1 VAEPSARDAL
11 REALLA
17 HAVRTGSFTLASGRT
32 ASWYLDAR
40 LVTFRG
46 DCVDV
51 VGRAVA
57 DAVAGIA
64 FDAVG
69 GLTLGADPVALAT
82 ARATGTRAFAV
93 RKEAKGHGAGGRMAG
108 PVQPDDR
115 VLVVDD
121 TVTTGAS
128 TLQALDAIVEHGCT
142 VVAVATLVDRGGELG
157 AELER
162 RGIPYRPVLGAPDLG
177 FAFGS

>member
-1 VAEPSARDAL
+1 VSTARDDL

-17 HAVRTGSFTLASGRT
+17 HAVRVGTFTLVSGRT

-57 DAVAGIA
+57 DAVSDLA

-93 RKEAKGHGAGGRMAG
+93 RKEPKGHGAGGRMAG
-108 PVQPDDR
+108 PVLAADR

-128 TLQALDAIVEHGCT
+128 TLQALDAVVEHGCT
-142 VVAVATLVDRGGELG
+142 VVGVATLVDRGGELG

-177 FAFGS
+177 FDYGS